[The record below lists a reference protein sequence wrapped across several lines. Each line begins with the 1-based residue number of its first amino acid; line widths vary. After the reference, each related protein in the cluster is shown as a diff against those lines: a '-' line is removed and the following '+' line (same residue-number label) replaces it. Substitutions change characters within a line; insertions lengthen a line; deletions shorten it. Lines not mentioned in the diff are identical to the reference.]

1 MNPNWQTTNACVC
14 CPMPNAKCCP
24 ATSRMC
30 DFYCCLYCCAYD
42 ALARSQ
48 AASILLL
55 LAFAGK
61 SVKWKITIVY
71 NISST
76 QAGKKSRSQPRFLAS
91 PWLQTWLQALSLCC
105 LLISISVYSGYDC
118 QYLIK
123 WQIPCC
129 LLFSYIFGYFWQFLF
144 LLLAFLRQGSCAS
157 WNFWLLIT
165 HQTFVIWPASVVSVN
180 GRGRDRDRGSD
191 SRQHSKL
198 GRKSAKR
205 SAFSC
210 CMSR

>member
-1 MNPNWQTTNACVC
+1 MPPLPLRSILAWLKILIVDPIPADSLWTLTDRRQTCVC
-14 CPMPNAKCCP
+14 VAQCPMPNAKCCP

-48 AASILLL
+48 AAFLLLLLL

-71 NISST
+71 NISSR

-123 WQIPCC
+123 WQIPSACAS
-129 LLFSYIFGYFWQFLF
+129 LLF
-144 LLLAFLRQGSCAS
+144 LLAIFGC
-157 WNFWLLIT
+157 FY
-165 HQTFVIWPASVVSVN
+165 FC
-180 GRGRDRDRGSD
+180 
-191 SRQHSKL
+191 
-198 GRKSAKR
+198 
-205 SAFSC
+205 F
-210 CMSR
+210 